1 MEPEEGQFYC
11 LKSVGD
17 VATPT
22 ICGARDVQTLLLRLK
37 IWENKISCQKNT
49 YDILQQSMPNANWL
63 NYTRESHEN

>member
-1 MEPEEGQFYC
+1 MEPEEGHFYC

-37 IWENKISCQKNT
+37 IWENKISCQQNT
-49 YDILQQSMPNANWL
+49 YDILQQRMPNAN
-63 NYTRESHEN
+63 

>member
-1 MEPEEGQFYC
+1 MESEEGHFYC

-17 VATPT
+17 VTTST

-49 YDILQQSMPNANWL
+49 YDILQQSIPNAFN
-63 NYTRESHEN
+63 